1 MHNFKKIRESLL
13 ASLASLIA
21 LVAFTAVSPA
31 SIWILYEPEIPDA
44 LKKVS

>member
-1 MHNFKKIRESLL
+1 MFKKIGKSLL
-13 ASLASLIA
+13 TSLASIIT

-31 SIWILYEPEIPDA
+31 SIWILYEPDIPDA